1 MRGGEKGRGEREK
14 GEKRREK
21 GEGRREGRMGKVCQ
35 LQTDILLGSNQW
47 HLGGMSWLSACK
59 ERSDRYSFQQR
70 EGRTTHQQG
79 GATQHA

>member
-1 MRGGEKGRGEREK
+1 MREGGREKGEGERREKGEGERREK
-14 GEKRREK
+14 GEKRRK
-21 GEGRREGRMGKVCQ
+21 GRMGKVCQ

-70 EGRTTHQQG
+70 EGRTTH
-79 GATQHA
+79 